1 MCSAYTAR
9 HGTNEMINTQTRIK
23 VMRYECI
30 RCAQLSSV
38 FISQRERAQG
48 LTHDLCAKQVAA
60 RRKCIIYLCSARI
73 ATQVTRFSFKIIVAR
88 SPPVCLPRRRYCI
101 IKVAGSGHLPMKDF
115 SAAAAALIFFKQNII
130 CAPRFCKIS
139 SLRLQIFSFISR
151 IWLLALGVCGKVSS
165 PTIVC

>member
-48 LTHDLCAKQVAA
+48 LTHDLCAEQVAA

-73 ATQVTRFSFKIIVAR
+73 ATQVTRFSFKIVACHGLRPSVFLGGVIALLR
-88 SPPVCLPRRRYCI
+88 SPEVVIYP
-101 IKVAGSGHLPMKDF
+101 
-115 SAAAAALIFFKQNII
+115 
-130 CAPRFCKIS
+130 
-139 SLRLQIFSFISR
+139 
-151 IWLLALGVCGKVSS
+151 
-165 PTIVC
+165 